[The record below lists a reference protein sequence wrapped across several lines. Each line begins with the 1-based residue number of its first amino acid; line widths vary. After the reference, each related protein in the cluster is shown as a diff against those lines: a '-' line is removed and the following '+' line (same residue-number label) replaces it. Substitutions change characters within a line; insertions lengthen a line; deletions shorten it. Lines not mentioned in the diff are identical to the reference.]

1 MGAAVSAWRVGRQA
15 AARMGTMVAL
25 LVFVQLAV
33 GALNM
38 VLLAPVWMQIVHLL
52 IADLL
57 WVALVILTLE
67 AGCVTA
73 SEV

>member
-1 MGAAVSAWRVGRQA
+1 
-15 AARMGTMVAL
+15 VAL

-33 GALNM
+33 GVLNM

-57 WVALVILTLE
+57 WIALVVLTLE
-67 AGCVTA
+67 AGVTISSA
-73 SEV
+73 QDRR